1 MKEQAVTV
9 LDKIVELQGD
19 CLKVHLCTS
28 CPFKTGC
35 LLEFLNGAEKRPS
48 KRKRL
53 NLALDAI
60 ASSVLLEDCEPEYP
74 SE

>member
-19 CLKVHLCTS
+19 CLKVHLCAF
-28 CPFKTGC
+28 CPFKTRC

-48 KRKRL
+48 KGQRL